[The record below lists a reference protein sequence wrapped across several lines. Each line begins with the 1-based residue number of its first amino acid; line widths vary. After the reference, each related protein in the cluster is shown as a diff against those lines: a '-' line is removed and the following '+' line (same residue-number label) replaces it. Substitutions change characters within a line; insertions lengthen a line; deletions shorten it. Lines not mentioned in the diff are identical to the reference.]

1 MLRFQTD
8 YNAAIINTVE
18 ALLHKPDFEW
28 KIFSDYASVQQR
40 AGLESADGGIQYR
53 VEKNLHLSGAVMA
66 GNEEAVKHDRIQ
78 IVAGLGF
85 WFVVDYGF
93 LDGKLAAG
101 DDGPFQVGIAFH
113 R

>member
-93 LDGKLAAG
+93 
-101 DDGPFQVGIAFH
+101 H
-113 R
+113 